1 MIDRLAVLSGLFAG
15 WELQMETPEHSEGP
29 NLSVKRAA
37 LSSGADE
44 PRLPAVRP
52 RPSAPVAR
60 PSRRIWFWAIGGVI
74 ALIAGLGFIFQ
85 LWASGPPVVVVEIAA
100 LAPATRI
107 LAVNGRIAALHTI
120 DVRALVGGKLGEVS
134 VNEGDSVDGAEELA
148 RIDAAAQQAVVRQAV
163 AGLDATLVKE
173 AQAADTLARTEA
185 LGANIARTDLEAAA
199 RALETAKQEVA
210 RATAVFDQAQVQLAN
225 YTIRAPI
232 SGTILT
238 MKVER
243 GQSIDPATL
252 LMTIADLEQLV
263 AETDVDEVYA
273 TQISEGLPAVM
284 LLVGEKTRR
293 DGRVA
298 RVSRQVDAATGGLA
312 VELSFAEPVLAPVGL
327 TVTINIIVD
336 SIDAAITAP
345 RSAIQTTEAGD
356 TLFVV
361 VDGTAQRRTV
371 SVIDWPAAR
380 LIVTDGLEPGDVL
393 ILDPTGLTDGQA
405 VRVEAH

>member
-1 MIDRLAVLSGLFAG
+1 M
-15 WELQMETPEHSEGP
+15 
-29 NLSVKRAA
+29 
-37 LSSGADE
+37 
-44 PRLPAVRP
+44 
-52 RPSAPVAR
+52 
-60 PSRRIWFWAIGGVI
+60 
-74 ALIAGLGFIFQ
+74 
-85 LWASGPPVVVVEIAA
+85 
-100 LAPATRI
+100 
-107 LAVNGRIAALHTI
+107 
-120 DVRALVGGKLGEVS
+120 
-134 VNEGDSVDGAEELA
+134 
-148 RIDAAAQQAVVRQAV
+148 
-163 AGLDATLVKE
+163 
-173 AQAADTLARTEA
+173 
-185 LGANIARTDLEAAA
+185 
-199 RALETAKQEVA
+199 
-210 RATAVFDQAQVQLAN
+210 
-225 YTIRAPI
+225 
-232 SGTILT
+232 
-238 MKVER
+238 
-243 GQSIDPATL
+243 
-252 LMTIADLEQLV
+252 MTIADLEQLV